1 MFNLI
6 INIIALIVWI
16 IAGILTGILTYRI
29 YKRTREIDE
38 TVFWLSYAT
47 VILLAICNILRC
59 VPVT

>member
-16 IAGILTGILTYRI
+16 IAGILTYRI

-47 VILLAICNILRC
+47 VILLAICNVLRC
-59 VPVT
+59 IPIT